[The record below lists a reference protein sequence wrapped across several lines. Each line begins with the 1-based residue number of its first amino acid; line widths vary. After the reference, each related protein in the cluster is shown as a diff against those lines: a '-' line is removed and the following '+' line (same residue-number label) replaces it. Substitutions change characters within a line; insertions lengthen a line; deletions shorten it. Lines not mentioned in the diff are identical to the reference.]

1 MISRH
6 FSKPRGDDFGASFV
20 SRNVGEK
27 VISVEFSET
36 NIAALRGLPRP
47 VIDASPAAVGGPVP
61 LHPNRLGLRS
71 RPVVEV
77 QQGNVLKCLIGYRLN
92 ICLSNFLF
100 NSTISFGSC
109 LTDCPP
115 SRPRSP
121 PCATTPSGRPRRTSS
136 YVGGTTERTSTVVD
150 TSSDLAEVISISEVH
165 NVMKKA

>member
-71 RPVVEV
+71 RPVLEV
-77 QQGNVLKCLIGYRLN
+77 Q
-92 ICLSNFLF
+92 
-100 NSTISFGSC
+100 
-109 LTDCPP
+109 
-115 SRPRSP
+115 
-121 PCATTPSGRPRRTSS
+121 
-136 YVGGTTERTSTVVD
+136 
-150 TSSDLAEVISISEVH
+150 
-165 NVMKKA
+165 